1 MPVSEHLEF
10 PCEESTLGT
19 LFDPYRLA
27 KQPSLP
33 PAQGTPDQY
42 AIGDLS
48 GKYGR
53 LDRLSHLDSTVNDS
67 SLMLFGQRSIL
78 GRSVVIFRQDTSTV
92 RLLRVEN
99 STV

>member
-1 MPVSEHLEF
+1 MPVSENLEF
-10 PCEESTLGT
+10 PCEELTLGVV
-19 LFDPYRLA
+19 FDPYKLSQ
-27 KQPSLP
+27 KPSLP

-53 LDRLSHLDSTVNDS
+53 LDGLSHLDSTFNDS

-78 GRSVVIFRQDTSTV
+78 GRSVVIFRQDTV
-92 RLLRVEN
+92 R
-99 STV
+99 